1 MNRLIAKITIATAT
15 TAVSLLHLSPAAFA
29 GEGGVAGAAAFT
41 IDNTNAATTGPEV
54 TGVAVAAAVGKQDA
68 AAAAYNVPDSTLATT
83 VGVQNYAY
91 SLGSAGVIS
100 IAAMGDPENAEMT
113 GTDDII
119 IGTAQGN
126 TFTTNIPGSVQLGT
140 AAGEDL
146 VDFDTTTP

>member
-1 MNRLIAKITIATAT
+1 MNQIISKITIATAA
-15 TAVSLLHLSPAAFA
+15 TAISVLGLSSAAFA

-68 AAAAYNVPDSTLATT
+68 AAAAYNVPNVGSVTS

-100 IAAMGDPENAEMT
+100 IAAMGDPLNAAMT
-113 GTDDII
+113 GTDDFDLAT
-119 IGTAQGN
+119 GQAN
-126 TFTTNIPGSVQLGT
+126 TFSSPAPGSVQIGT
-140 AAGEDL
+140 GDGDVI
-146 VDFDTTTP
+146 VDF